1 MTEEPPLMLTPRQVQ
16 RMLQLSPST
25 IYRMMCDGSIPSVR
39 IGRSRRVPAGAVLEI
54 IDGPPAK
61 SSHSAVA

>member
-25 IYRMMCDGSIPSVR
+25 VYRMMCDGSIPSVR
-39 IGRSRRVPAGAVLEI
+39 IGRSRRVPAGAVLDLV
-54 IDGPPAK
+54 DGMTTA
-61 SSHSAVA
+61 SM

>member
-25 IYRMMCDGSIPSVR
+25 VYRMMCDGAIPSVR
-39 IGRSRRVPAGAVLEI
+39 IGRSRRVPAGALLDI
-54 IDGPPAK
+54 LDR
-61 SSHSAVA
+61 